1 MTNLTLL
8 QSRINELNCAIINF
22 VENKVYLTG
31 FYSEKMMRLHLDEAR
46 DNHHS
51 KGIYDKEEIN
61 FNKVLN
67 NSLFIIQENGIEQ
80 KRIQYQQVFKDILK
94 LKNSNKKLMVS
105 IRKNTF
111 SNQFILITEKYE
123 YSFENHIELNHYLL
137 EQYQTDLN
145 FGEEW
150 EYGNSSN

>member
-1 MTNLTLL
+1 MTNLPLL
-8 QSRINELNCAIINF
+8 QSRLNELNCAIINF
-22 VENKVYLTG
+22 VGNKVYLTG

-111 SNQFILITEKYE
+111 GSQFVLITEKND

-145 FGEEW
+145 FGEE
-150 EYGNSSN
+150 